1 MAGWLQEGDGAG
13 SEQELLRAR
22 ETVMLA
28 KAKEPQP
35 WHVRLRL
42 KPLAGWITLGEAA
55 DDLGVSRQAVHRL
68 VERGTLK
75 AQTVGRRP
83 IIVVRVKD
91 VLALP
96 MTPQRRREIEQHAA
110 GDDAGLGDEPPA
122 G

>member
-1 MAGWLQEGDGAG
+1 MSAQ
-13 SEQELLRAR
+13 
-22 ETVMLA
+22 A
-28 KAKEPQP
+28 KARVSHEPQP

-96 MTPQRRREIEQHAA
+96 MTPQRRREIEQRTAV
-110 GDDAGLGDEPPA
+110 DDAGLGDEPPV